1 MISVQV
7 LFVSSLL
14 LSTVFGTKTNQIT
27 LDLNDI
33 GVFTKI
39 VRGGGNWWK
48 LSNKM
53 PTTHPK
59 YSHYEGKADQYG
71 VYSREHSDAIYD
83 IVTADFFN
91 ELDKLEKIENAYYTD
106 DSLSD

>member
-1 MISVQV
+1 MYTINN
-7 LFVSSLL
+7 F
-14 LSTVFGTKTNQIT
+14 TKTISFFTGNNEG
-27 LDLNDI
+27 LI
-33 GVFTKI
+33 GNNESLIALMQRSK
-39 VRGGGNWWK
+39 GWK